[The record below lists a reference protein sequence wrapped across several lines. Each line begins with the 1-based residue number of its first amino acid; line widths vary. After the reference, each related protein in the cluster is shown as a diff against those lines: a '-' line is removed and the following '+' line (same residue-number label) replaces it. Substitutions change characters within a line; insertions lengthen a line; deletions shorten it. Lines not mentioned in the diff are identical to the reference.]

1 MRSTSRLFLAAI
13 LFIVAAGIASAQDA
27 SAAPPPAAPDAAPPT
42 ESEPETG
49 RPRDPDSGKPRF
61 GTVDIFSDPWADIYL
76 GQKKVGTAPQRGIR
90 LPYGK
95 HKLRLVNP
103 VQNRSTTVTV
113 TVPSTR
119 PVRVTLPAS
128 SE

>member
-1 MRSTSRLFLAAI
+1 VVHAA
-13 LFIVAAGIASAQDA
+13 D
-27 SAAPPPAAPDAAPPT
+27 AAPPPAPAAPDAAPPAD
-42 ESEPETG
+42 SEPETDHG
-49 RPRDPDSGKPRF
+49 RDPEGGKPRI
-61 GTVDIFSDPWADIYL
+61 GTIDIFSDPWADIYL
-76 GQKKVGTAPQRGIR
+76 GKKKVGTAPQRGIK

-95 HKLRLVNP
+95 HRLRLVNP

-119 PVRVTLPAS
+119 PVRVTLPDS